1 LLWSHPSLY
10 STILQIIQENGETEA
25 NWKVEEEIPLSRL
38 WISGNN
44 VNEFLTQ
51 FLRPPDLPFLNN
63 FQTKLN
69 IEKQFSSEEENRKR
83 FAFFQHS
90 LQVKQRLKNVWKSGN
105 VLSLLVQDPR
115 TIKFNSSSSSPSSPS
130 QLLECPKSFQWLKRA
145 AESIC
150 WEKQFLQQLEP
161 QIPTNKAINQSF
173 HSQKFMKWNQITNKA
188 KQLFVNPST
197 ITHISDSKDKR
208 NNNPGD
214 LSVNSSTENN
224 SFQSVIPILLIH
236 HQQQQQSRQSSSF
249 AAESNTNNKPFFNHF
264 NETPAALQSSF
275 VLIVPTSYLKILW
288 NEIFLNRKK
297 EMINLGVE
305 EMSFI
310 HRLKREL
317 YFPNDYLNTSAGWN
331 HWEKEIFEKK
341 LLKKELLKPKN
352 KRTNLNNFSIKRFP
366 DLLLRS
372 FSDLAM
378 TNSNNDD
385 DDEEEEEEVYI
396 MNEEGTGN
404 EQETDDTNQQEE
416 EKDGNRN
423 ENSSTVLEE
432 LQPGSEQEKEK
443 PFHERFQIVYERN
456 YYSEVIPPKYIP
468 VAVFSSSHDSFE
480 HHNANSSEL
489 KTVGGGI
496 SHCLQHRDWSLPSFE
511 KNEFIPLL
519 PPVSLP
525 TFIYIS
531 LVPHSRGLPRA
542 GAFLYLP
549 TREEIEEFIKY
560 QIHTKLLF
568 SNTESPSS
576 LSSTTELNRDYVG
589 KWKGIYQKKNNQEK
603 ERVFLGMV
611 VNGFHPR
618 TNTRIGSSHFSSAMA
633 LVNINLLNAFIA
645 EYYGR
650 YSHPLSHLMI
660 LFQNDQSQWMRPAI
674 YDFL

>member
-1 LLWSHPSLY
+1 M
-10 STILQIIQENGETEA
+10 QEHGKTEA
-25 NWKVEEEIPLSRL
+25 TWKIEEEIPLSRL
-38 WISGNN
+38 WISGSK
-44 VNEFLTQ
+44 VNEFLTE
-51 FLRPPDLPFLNN
+51 FLRPPELPLLNN

-69 IEKQFSSEEENRKR
+69 VEKQFSSEEENQKR

-90 LQVKQRLKNVWKSGN
+90 LQDKQRLKNVWKPGN
-105 VLSLLVQDPR
+105 VLSLLIQDPR
-115 TIKFNSSSSSPSSPS
+115 TIKFSSSSSTSSS
-130 QLLECPKSFQWLKRA
+130 SSCQLLECPKSFQWLKRSA
-145 AESIC
+145 NSIC
-150 WEKQFLQQLEP
+150 WEKQLLQQLEP
-161 QIPTNKAINQSF
+161 QIPTNKRINQSY
-173 HSQKFMKWNQITNKA
+173 HSQKFMKWNQVTNKA

-197 ITHISDSKDKR
+197 IIHSSDSKDKR
-208 NNNPGD
+208 INNPAD
-214 LSVNSSTENN
+214 LSVNSSSENT
-224 SFQSVIPILLIH
+224 SFQSVIPVLII
-236 HQQQQQSRQSSSF
+236 HQQQQQQQKQCQSSSF
-249 AAESNTNNKPFFNHF
+249 AVESNTNNKPFFNHS
-264 NETPAALQSSF
+264 NETPAGLQSSF

-288 NEIFLNRKK
+288 NEIFLKRKK

-310 HRLKREL
+310 HRLKGEL
-317 YFPNDYLNTSAGWN
+317 HFPNDYLNTSAGWN

-352 KRTNLNNFSIKRFP
+352 KRANLNNFSIKRFP
-366 DLLLRS
+366 ELLLTA
-372 FSDLAM
+372 FSDLSMAN
-378 TNSNNDD
+378 TNNND
-385 DDEEEEEEVYI
+385 EEEEVYI
-396 MNEEGTGN
+396 MNEEGMGN
-404 EQETDDTNQQEE
+404 ELENDDNNQQEE
-416 EKDGNRN
+416 ENDGNSKENPPN
-423 ENSSTVLEE
+423 EQKGQEQ
-432 LQPGSEQEKEK
+432 QPGNDQEK

-468 VAVFSSSHDSFE
+468 VAVSSSSHDSLE
-480 HHNANSSEL
+480 HNNNHSSEL
-489 KTVGGGI
+489 KILGGI

-531 LVPHSRGLPRA
+531 LVPHSRGLPRS

-549 TREEIEEFIKY
+549 TREEIEEFIKH

-568 SNTESPSS
+568 SESPSVV
-576 LSSTTELNRDYVG
+576 SSTTTELNRDYIG
-589 KWKGIYQKKNNQEK
+589 KWKGIYQKKKNNQEK

-618 TNTRIGSSHFSSAMA
+618 TNTRIGCSHRSSAMA
-633 LVNINLLNAFIA
+633 LVNINLLNAFMA

-660 LFQNDQSQWMRPAI
+660 LFQNDQSKWMRPAI